1 MIIDHISITVSNY
14 KESKD
19 FYLKALSP
27 LGYKLVMEIMEW
39 RGVSWAGFGINKKA
53 DFWISEGDKVQNP
66 MHIAFLAEN
75 KEQVRDFYEA
85 AMETGAKDNGP
96 PGIRTIYHPNYYGA
110 FVIGPDGH
118 NIEAV
123 CHKPE

>member
-1 MIIDHISITVSNY
+1 MIIDHISISVGNY
-14 KESKD
+14 NESKN
-19 FYLKALSP
+19 FYQKALEP
-27 LGYKLVMEIMEW
+27 LGYNLIMEIM
-39 RGVSWAGFGINKKA
+39 GWAGFGFNKKGE
-53 DFWISEGDKVQNP
+53 FWMTEGDKAVNP
-66 MHIAFLAEN
+66 MHIAFLAETRQ
-75 KEQVRDFYEA
+75 QVYDFYKAAIEA
-85 AMETGAKDNGP
+85 GGKDNGP

>member
-14 KESKD
+14 KESKN
-19 FYLKALSP
+19 FYQKALDP
-27 LGYKLVMEIMEW
+27 LGYKLVMEIM
-39 RGVSWAGFGINKKA
+39 GWAGFGIGKKA
-53 DFWISEGDKVQNP
+53 EFWMSEGYKAQNP
-66 MHIAFLAEN
+66 MHIAFLADN
-75 KEQVRDFYEA
+75 REQVDNFYKAAIEA
-85 AMETGAKDNGP
+85 RGKDNGA
-96 PGIRTIYHPNYYGA
+96 PGIRTIYHPDYYGA